1 MFRLIQQTFFK
12 IYVMKIY
19 TFIFPSA
26 DMLDDGKNVPTTKH
40 LVAKDFSDAI
50 SVATEKGLSGFVQI
64 SEGPEVVAVAGMFE

>member
-1 MFRLIQQTFFK
+1 
-12 IYVMKIY
+12 MKIY

-26 DMLDDGKNVPTTKH
+26 DMPDDQGKNIPTTKH

-50 SVATEKGLSGFVQI
+50 PATATTSGYVQI